1 MLTSVYDDILK
12 LALREDIG
20 TGDITTESTI
30 AADATITGDFISRVD
45 GVVCGTF
52 VAARCFE
59 LVDPTIVFTPI
70 KKEGEAV
77 KAGESIATVSGN
89 ARSILTAERT
99 ALNMM
104 QRMCAIATTS
114 AYYNDLVKDY
124 PATVVDT
131 RKTTPGLRALE
142 KYAVKTG
149 GCGNHRFCLSDGVLI
164 KDNHIKAA
172 GGVTAA
178 IVAARQNVPFVLKIE
193 IECDTLE
200 QVKESVEAGADIIML
215 DNMGNEAMAEAVGI
229 IHAANKGIKT
239 EASGNM
245 SIPRLIE
252 VAATGVDY
260 ISVGALT
267 HTVKAMDI
275 SMNIQVENK

>member
-30 AADATITGDFISRVD
+30 AADAVITGDFISRID

-59 LVDPTIVFTPI
+59 LVDPTVVFTPI
-70 KKEGEAV
+70 KKEGETV

-114 AYYNDLVKDY
+114 AYYKDLVKDY
-124 PATVVDT
+124 PTTVVDT

-178 IVAARQNVPFVLKIE
+178 IRAARKNVPFVLKIE

-215 DNMGNEAMAEAVGI
+215 DNMTPEQMTQAVKLIDGR
-229 IHAANKGIKT
+229 ALV

-245 SIPRLIE
+245 HKRDIRE
-252 VAATGVDY
+252 VAACGVDI
-260 ISVGALT
+260 ISIGGLT
-267 HTVKAMDI
+267 HSVAAMDI
-275 SMNIQVENK
+275 SLEFRE

>member
-59 LVDPTIVFTPI
+59 LVDPTVSFTPI
-70 KKEGEAV
+70 KKEGETV

-114 AYYNDLVKDY
+114 AYYKELVKDY
-124 PATVVDT
+124 PTTVVDT

-164 KDNHIKAA
+164 K
-172 GGVTAA
+172 
-178 IVAARQNVPFVLKIE
+178 
-193 IECDTLE
+193 
-200 QVKESVEAGADIIML
+200 
-215 DNMGNEAMAEAVGI
+215 
-229 IHAANKGIKT
+229 
-239 EASGNM
+239 
-245 SIPRLIE
+245 
-252 VAATGVDY
+252 
-260 ISVGALT
+260 
-267 HTVKAMDI
+267 
-275 SMNIQVENK
+275 

>member
-59 LVDPTIVFTPI
+59 LVDPSIVFTPI
-70 KKEGEAV
+70 KNEGEKV

-114 AYYNDLVKDY
+114 AYYKELVKDY
-124 PATVVDT
+124 PTTVVDT

-178 IVAARQNVPFVLKIE
+178 IAAAKANVPFVLKVE
-193 IECDTLE
+193 VECDTLA
-200 QVKESVEAGADIIML
+200 QVKEAVEAGADIIML
-215 DNMGNEAMAEAVGI
+215 DNMTPEQMRQAVQMIDGR
-229 IHAANKGIKT
+229 ALV

-245 SIPRLIE
+245 HKRDIRE
-252 VAATGVDY
+252 VAACGVDI
-260 ISVGALT
+260 ISVGGLT
-267 HTVKAMDI
+267 HSVAAMDI
-275 SMNIQVENK
+275 SLEFRE

>member
-30 AADATITGDFISRVD
+30 AADAIITGDFISRVD

-178 IVAARQNVPFVLKIE
+178 IGAARQNVPFVLKIE

-215 DNMGNEAMAEAVGI
+215 DNMTPEQMTQAVKLIDGR
-229 IHAANKGIKT
+229 ALV

-245 SIPRLIE
+245 HKRDIRE
-252 VAATGVDY
+252 VAACGVDI
-260 ISVGALT
+260 ISIGGLT
-267 HTVKAMDI
+267 HSVAAMDI
-275 SMNIQVENK
+275 SLEFRE

>member
-1 MLTSVYDDILK
+1 MLTFVYDDILK

-30 AADATITGDFISRVD
+30 AEDAVITGDFISRVD

-70 KKEGEAV
+70 KKEGETV

-114 AYYNDLVKDY
+114 AYYKELVKEY

-172 GGVTAA
+172 GGVSAA
-178 IVAARQNVPFVLKIE
+178 IAAAKANVPFVLKVE
-193 IECDTLE
+193 VECDTLA
-200 QVKESVEAGADIIML
+200 QVKEAVEAGADIIML
-215 DNMGNEAMAEAVGI
+215 DNMTPAQMREAVQMIDGR
-229 IHAANKGIKT
+229 ALV

-245 SIPRLIE
+245 HKRDIRE
-252 VAATGVDY
+252 VAACGVDI
-260 ISVGALT
+260 ISVGGLT
-267 HTVKAMDI
+267 HSVAAMDI
-275 SMNIQVENK
+275 SLEFRE

>member
-30 AADATITGDFISRVD
+30 AADAVITGDFISRVD

-59 LVDPTIVFTPI
+59 LVDSSIVFTPI
-70 KKEGEAV
+70 KKEGERV

-104 QRMCAIATTS
+104 QRMCAIATIS
-114 AYYNDLVKDY
+114 AYYKDLVKDY

-178 IVAARQNVPFVLKIE
+178 IRAARTNVPFVLKIE

-215 DNMGNEAMAEAVGI
+215 DNMTPEQMTQAVQFINGRAI
-229 IHAANKGIKT
+229 V

-245 SIPRLIE
+245 HKRDIRE
-252 VAATGVDY
+252 VAACGVDI
-260 ISVGALT
+260 ISIGGLT
-267 HTVKAMDI
+267 HSVAAMDI
-275 SMNIQVENK
+275 SLEFRE

>member
-59 LVDPTIVFTPI
+59 LVDPTVVFAPI

-178 IVAARQNVPFVLKIE
+178 IRAARQNVPFVLKIE

-215 DNMGNEAMAEAVGI
+215 DNMTPEQMTQAVNFINGR
-229 IHAANKGIKT
+229 ALV

-245 SIPRLIE
+245 HKRDIRE
-252 VAATGVDY
+252 VAACGVDI
-260 ISVGALT
+260 ISIGGLT
-267 HTVKAMDI
+267 HSVAAMDI
-275 SMNIQVENK
+275 SLEFRE

>member
-178 IVAARQNVPFVLKIE
+178 IGAARQNVPFVLKIE

-215 DNMGNEAMAEAVGI
+215 DNMTPEQMTQAVKLIDGR
-229 IHAANKGIKT
+229 ALV

-245 SIPRLIE
+245 HKRDIRE
-252 VAATGVDY
+252 VAACGVDI
-260 ISVGALT
+260 ISIGGLT
-267 HTVKAMDI
+267 HSVAAMDI
-275 SMNIQVENK
+275 SLEFRE

>member
-30 AADATITGDFISRVD
+30 PADATITGDFISRVD

-59 LVDPTIVFTPI
+59 LVDPAIVFTPI
-70 KKEGEAV
+70 KKEGETV

-114 AYYNDLVKDY
+114 AYYKELVKDY

-178 IVAARQNVPFVLKIE
+178 IAAAKANIPFVLKVE
-193 IECDTLE
+193 VECDTLE

-215 DNMGNEAMAEAVGI
+215 DNMTPDQMRQAVQMIDGRAI
-229 IHAANKGIKT
+229 V

-245 SIPRLIE
+245 HKRDIRE
-252 VAATGVDY
+252 VAACGVDI
-260 ISVGALT
+260 ISVGGLT
-267 HTVKAMDI
+267 HSVAAMDI
-275 SMNIQVENK
+275 SLEFRK

>member
-59 LVDPTIVFTPI
+59 LVDPSITFTPI
-70 KKEGEAV
+70 KKEGETV

-114 AYYNDLVKDY
+114 AYYKELVKDY

-178 IVAARQNVPFVLKIE
+178 IAAAKANVPFVLKVE
-193 IECDTLE
+193 VECDTLE

-215 DNMGNEAMAEAVGI
+215 DNMTPEQMRQAVRI
-229 IHAANKGIKT
+229 IDGRALV

-245 SIPRLIE
+245 HKRDIRE
-252 VAATGVDY
+252 VAACGVDI
-260 ISVGALT
+260 ISVGGLT
-267 HTVKAMDI
+267 HSVAAMDI
-275 SMNIQVENK
+275 SLEFRE

>member
-30 AADATITGDFISRVD
+30 AADATIVGDFISRVD

-59 LVDPTIVFTPI
+59 LVDASIVFTPV
-70 KKEGEAV
+70 KKEGESV
-77 KAGESIATVSGN
+77 KAGEIIATVSGN

-114 AYYNDLVKDY
+114 AYYKELVKDY
-124 PATVVDT
+124 PTTVVDT

-172 GGVTAA
+172 GGVAAA
-178 IVAARQNVPFVLKIE
+178 IKAARANVPFVLKIE
-193 IECDTLE
+193 IECDTFE

-215 DNMGNEAMAEAVGI
+215 DNMTPEQMTQAVQYINGR
-229 IHAANKGIKT
+229 ALV

-245 SIPRLIE
+245 HKRDIRE
-252 VAATGVDY
+252 VAACGVDI
-260 ISVGALT
+260 ISIGGLT
-267 HTVKAMDI
+267 HSVAAMDI
-275 SMNIQVENK
+275 SLEFRK

>member
-30 AADATITGDFISRVD
+30 AADAVITGDFISRVD

-59 LVDPTIVFTPI
+59 LVDPTVVFTVI
-70 KKEGEAV
+70 KKEGETV

-114 AYYNDLVKDY
+114 AYYKELVKDY
-124 PATVVDT
+124 PTTVVDT

-178 IVAARQNVPFVLKIE
+178 ITAAKANVPFVLKIE
-193 IECDTLE
+193 VECDTLE
-200 QVKESVEAGADIIML
+200 QVREAADAGADIIML
-215 DNMGNEAMAEAVGI
+215 DNMSPDEMRRAVAI
-229 IHAANKGIKT
+229 IDGRALV

-245 SIPRLIE
+245 HKRDIRE
-252 VAATGVDY
+252 VAACGVDI
-260 ISVGALT
+260 ISVGGLT
-267 HTVKAMDI
+267 HSVAAMDI
-275 SMNIQVENK
+275 SLEFRE

>member
-30 AADATITGDFISRVD
+30 AADAVITGDFISRID

-59 LVDPTIVFTPI
+59 LVDPTVVFTPI
-70 KKEGEAV
+70 KKEGETV

-114 AYYNDLVKDY
+114 AYYKDLVKDY
-124 PATVVDT
+124 PTTVVDT

-142 KYAVKTG
+142 KYAVKIG

-178 IVAARQNVPFVLKIE
+178 IRAARKNVPFVLKIE

-215 DNMGNEAMAEAVGI
+215 DNMTPEQMTQAVKLIDGR
-229 IHAANKGIKT
+229 ALV

-245 SIPRLIE
+245 HKRDIRE
-252 VAATGVDY
+252 VAACGVDI
-260 ISVGALT
+260 ISIGGLT
-267 HTVKAMDI
+267 HSVAAMDI
-275 SMNIQVENK
+275 SLEFRE

>member
-59 LVDPTIVFTPI
+59 LVDPTIIFTPI
-70 KKEGEAV
+70 KKEGETV

-114 AYYNDLVKDY
+114 AYYKELVKDY
-124 PATVVDT
+124 PTTVVDT

-178 IVAARQNVPFVLKIE
+178 IAAAKANVPFVLKVE
-193 IECDTLE
+193 VECDTLE

-215 DNMGNEAMAEAVGI
+215 DNMTPEQMRQAVQMIDGR
-229 IHAANKGIKT
+229 ALV

-245 SIPRLIE
+245 HKRDIRE
-252 VAATGVDY
+252 VAACGVDI
-260 ISVGALT
+260 ISVGGLT
-267 HTVKAMDI
+267 HSVAAMDI
-275 SMNIQVENK
+275 SLEFRE

>member
-30 AADATITGDFISRVD
+30 AADATIVGDFISRVD

-77 KAGESIATVSGN
+77 KSGESIATVSGN

-178 IVAARQNVPFVLKIE
+178 ISAARKNVPFVLKIE
-193 IECDTLE
+193 IECDTLD

-215 DNMGNEAMAEAVGI
+215 DNMTPEQMTQAVKLIDGR
-229 IHAANKGIKT
+229 ALV

-245 SIPRLIE
+245 HKRDIRE
-252 VAATGVDY
+252 VAACGVDI
-260 ISVGALT
+260 ISIGGLT
-267 HTVKAMDI
+267 HSVAAMDI
-275 SMNIQVENK
+275 SLEFRK

>member
-59 LVDPTIVFTPI
+59 LVDPTVTFTPI
-70 KKEGEAV
+70 KKEGETV

-114 AYYNDLVKDY
+114 AYYKELVKDY
-124 PATVVDT
+124 PTTVVDT

-178 IVAARQNVPFVLKIE
+178 IAAAKANVPFVLKVE
-193 IECDTLE
+193 VECDTLE

-215 DNMGNEAMAEAVGI
+215 DNMTPEQMRQAVQMIDGR
-229 IHAANKGIKT
+229 ALV

-245 SIPRLIE
+245 HKRDIRE
-252 VAATGVDY
+252 VAACGVDI
-260 ISVGALT
+260 ISVGGLT
-267 HTVKAMDI
+267 HSVAAMDI
-275 SMNIQVENK
+275 SLEFRE

>member
-178 IVAARQNVPFVLKIE
+178 IQAARKNVPFVLKIE

-215 DNMGNEAMAEAVGI
+215 DNMTPEQMTQAVKFINGR
-229 IHAANKGIKT
+229 ALV

-245 SIPRLIE
+245 HKRDIRE
-252 VAATGVDY
+252 VAACGVDI
-260 ISVGALT
+260 ISIGGLT
-267 HTVKAMDI
+267 HSVAAMDI
-275 SMNIQVENK
+275 SLEFRE

>member
-59 LVDPTIVFTPI
+59 LVDPTVSFTPI
-70 KKEGEAV
+70 KKEGETV

-114 AYYNDLVKDY
+114 AYYKELVKDY
-124 PATVVDT
+124 PTTVVDT

-178 IVAARQNVPFVLKIE
+178 IAAAKANVPFVLKVE
-193 IECDTLE
+193 VECDTLE

-215 DNMGNEAMAEAVGI
+215 DNMTPEQMRQAVQMIDGR
-229 IHAANKGIKT
+229 ALV

-245 SIPRLIE
+245 HKRDIRE
-252 VAATGVDY
+252 VAACGVDI
-260 ISVGALT
+260 ISVGGLT
-267 HTVKAMDI
+267 HSVAAMDI
-275 SMNIQVENK
+275 SLEFRE

>member
-30 AADATITGDFISRVD
+30 AADATIVGDFISRVD

-59 LVDPTIVFTPI
+59 LVDASIVFTPV
-70 KKEGEAV
+70 KKEGESV
-77 KAGESIATVSGN
+77 KAGEIIATVSGN

-114 AYYNDLVKDY
+114 AYYKELVKDY
-124 PATVVDT
+124 PTTVVDT

-172 GGVTAA
+172 GGVAAA
-178 IVAARQNVPFVLKIE
+178 IKAARANVPFVLKIE

-215 DNMGNEAMAEAVGI
+215 DNMTPEQMTQAVQYINGR
-229 IHAANKGIKT
+229 ALV

-245 SIPRLIE
+245 HKRDIRE
-252 VAATGVDY
+252 VAACGVDI
-260 ISVGALT
+260 ISIGGLT
-267 HTVKAMDI
+267 HSVAAMDI
-275 SMNIQVENK
+275 SLEFRK

>member
-1 MLTSVYDDILK
+1 MLTFVYDDILK

-59 LVDPTIVFTPI
+59 LVDPTVTFTPI
-70 KKEGEAV
+70 KKEGETV

-114 AYYNDLVKDY
+114 AYYKELVKDY
-124 PATVVDT
+124 PTTVVDT

-178 IVAARQNVPFVLKIE
+178 IAAAKANVPFVLKVE
-193 IECDTLE
+193 VECDTLE

-215 DNMGNEAMAEAVGI
+215 DNMTPEQMRQAVQMIDGR
-229 IHAANKGIKT
+229 ALV

-245 SIPRLIE
+245 HKRDIRE
-252 VAATGVDY
+252 VAACGVDI
-260 ISVGALT
+260 ISVGGLT
-267 HTVKAMDI
+267 HSVAAMDI
-275 SMNIQVENK
+275 SLEFRE

>member
-30 AADATITGDFISRVD
+30 AADAVITGDFISRVD

-59 LVDPTIVFTPI
+59 LVDSSIVFTPI
-70 KKEGEAV
+70 KKEGEQV

-114 AYYNDLVKDY
+114 AYYKELVKDY

-178 IVAARQNVPFVLKIE
+178 IKAARANVPFVLKIE

-215 DNMGNEAMAEAVGI
+215 DNMTPEQMTQAVQFIDGRAI
-229 IHAANKGIKT
+229 V

-245 SIPRLIE
+245 HKRDIRE
-252 VAATGVDY
+252 VAACGVDI
-260 ISVGALT
+260 ISIGGLT
-267 HTVKAMDI
+267 HSVAAMDI
-275 SMNIQVENK
+275 SLEFRE

>member
-215 DNMGNEAMAEAVGI
+215 DNMTPEQMTQAVKFINGR
-229 IHAANKGIKT
+229 ALV

-245 SIPRLIE
+245 HKRDIRE
-252 VAATGVDY
+252 VAACGVDI
-260 ISVGALT
+260 ISIGGLT
-267 HTVKAMDI
+267 HSVAAMDI
-275 SMNIQVENK
+275 SLEFRE

>member
-114 AYYNDLVKDY
+114 AYYNNLVKDY

-178 IVAARQNVPFVLKIE
+178 IGAARQNVPFVLKIE

-215 DNMGNEAMAEAVGI
+215 DNMTPEQMTQAVKFINGR
-229 IHAANKGIKT
+229 ALV

-245 SIPRLIE
+245 HKRDIRE
-252 VAATGVDY
+252 VAACGVDI
-260 ISVGALT
+260 ISIGGLT
-267 HTVKAMDI
+267 HSVAAMDI
-275 SMNIQVENK
+275 SLEFRE

>member
-59 LVDPTIVFTPI
+59 LVDPSVTFTPI
-70 KKEGEAV
+70 KKEGETV

-114 AYYNDLVKDY
+114 AYYKELVKDY
-124 PATVVDT
+124 PTTVVDT

-178 IVAARQNVPFVLKIE
+178 IAAAKANVPFVLKVE
-193 IECDTLE
+193 VECDTLE

-215 DNMGNEAMAEAVGI
+215 DNMTPEQMRQAVQMIDGR
-229 IHAANKGIKT
+229 ALV

-245 SIPRLIE
+245 HKRDIRE
-252 VAATGVDY
+252 VAACGVDI
-260 ISVGALT
+260 ISVGGLT
-267 HTVKAMDI
+267 HSVAAMDI
-275 SMNIQVENK
+275 SLEFRE

>member
-178 IVAARQNVPFVLKIE
+178 IRAARQNVPFVLKIE

-215 DNMGNEAMAEAVGI
+215 DNMTPEQMTQAVKFINGR
-229 IHAANKGIKT
+229 ALV

-245 SIPRLIE
+245 HKRDIRE
-252 VAATGVDY
+252 VAACGVDI
-260 ISVGALT
+260 ISIGGLT
-267 HTVKAMDI
+267 HSVAAMDI
-275 SMNIQVENK
+275 SLEFRE

>member
-12 LALREDIG
+12 LALCEDIG

-59 LVDPTIVFTPI
+59 LVDPTVSFTPI
-70 KKEGEAV
+70 KKEGETV

-114 AYYNDLVKDY
+114 AYYKELVKDY
-124 PATVVDT
+124 PTTVVDT

-178 IVAARQNVPFVLKIE
+178 IAAAKANVPFVLKVE
-193 IECDTLE
+193 VECDTLE

-215 DNMGNEAMAEAVGI
+215 DNMTPEQMRQAVQMIDGR
-229 IHAANKGIKT
+229 ALV

-245 SIPRLIE
+245 HKRDIRE
-252 VAATGVDY
+252 VAACGVDI
-260 ISVGALT
+260 ISVGGLT
-267 HTVKAMDI
+267 HSVAAMDI
-275 SMNIQVENK
+275 SLEFRE

>member
-30 AADATITGDFISRVD
+30 SAEATITGDFISRVD

-59 LVDPTIVFTPI
+59 LVDPSVVFTPL

-77 KAGESIATVSGN
+77 KAGESIATVSGS

-114 AYYNDLVKDY
+114 AYYKELVKDY
-124 PATVVDT
+124 PTTVVDT

-178 IVAARQNVPFVLKIE
+178 IRAARKNVPFVLKIE

-215 DNMGNEAMAEAVGI
+215 DNMTPEQMTQAVQMIGGR
-229 IHAANKGIKT
+229 ALV

-245 SIPRLIE
+245 HKRDIRE
-252 VAATGVDY
+252 VAACGVDI
-260 ISVGALT
+260 ISIGGLT
-267 HTVKAMDI
+267 HSVAAMDI
-275 SMNIQVENK
+275 SLEFRE

>member
-30 AADATITGDFISRVD
+30 PADATITGDFISRVD

-59 LVDPTIVFTPI
+59 LVDPAIVFTPI
-70 KKEGEAV
+70 KKEGETV
-77 KAGESIATVSGN
+77 NAGESIATVSGN

-114 AYYNDLVKDY
+114 AYYKELVKDY

-178 IVAARQNVPFVLKIE
+178 IAAAKANIPFVLKVE
-193 IECDTLE
+193 VECDTLE

-215 DNMGNEAMAEAVGI
+215 DNMTPDQMRQAVQMIDGRAI
-229 IHAANKGIKT
+229 V

-245 SIPRLIE
+245 HKRDIRE
-252 VAATGVDY
+252 VAACGVDI
-260 ISVGALT
+260 ISVGGLT
-267 HTVKAMDI
+267 HSVAAMDI
-275 SMNIQVENK
+275 SLEFRK

>member
-59 LVDPTIVFTPI
+59 LVDPTIVYTPI

-178 IVAARQNVPFVLKIE
+178 IRAARQNVPFVLKIE

-215 DNMGNEAMAEAVGI
+215 DNMTPEQMTQAVKFINGR
-229 IHAANKGIKT
+229 ALV

-245 SIPRLIE
+245 HKRDIRE
-252 VAATGVDY
+252 VAACGVDI
-260 ISVGALT
+260 ISIGGLT
-267 HTVKAMDI
+267 HSVAAMDI
-275 SMNIQVENK
+275 SLEFRE

>member
-178 IVAARQNVPFVLKIE
+178 IGAARQNVPFVLKIE

-215 DNMGNEAMAEAVGI
+215 DNMTPEQMTQAVKFINGR
-229 IHAANKGIKT
+229 ALV

-245 SIPRLIE
+245 HKRDIRE
-252 VAATGVDY
+252 VAACGVDI
-260 ISVGALT
+260 ISIGGLT
-267 HTVKAMDI
+267 HSVAAMDI
-275 SMNIQVENK
+275 SLEFRE